1 MNNIPISLL
10 FPEQQQLL
18 KVKLSFADID
28 DENVC

>member
-10 FPEQQQLL
+10 FTAQQQLL

-28 DENVC
+28 DESVC